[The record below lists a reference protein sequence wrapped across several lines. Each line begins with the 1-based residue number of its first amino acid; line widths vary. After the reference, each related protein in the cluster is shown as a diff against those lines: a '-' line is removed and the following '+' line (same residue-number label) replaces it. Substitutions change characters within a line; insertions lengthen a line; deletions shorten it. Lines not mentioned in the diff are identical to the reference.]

1 MRVNELCDEL
11 EERVKKDERVVL
23 KGTPGILISGS
34 LLAIPNWKLHAIIE
48 RQINKK
54 IIFPEKI

>member
-34 LLAIPNWKLHAIIE
+34 LLAIPNWKLQAIIE

>member
-1 MRVNELCDEL
+1 MRVNELYDEL

-34 LLAIPNWKLHAIIE
+34 LLAIPNWKLQAIIE